1 MSTPIKLFLVCS
13 GLGHI
18 NRGFESFTQEC
29 FDALSGEPELDVT
42 LFKGGGPSDKKQVV
56 LWNLPR
62 NAPLTERLGRI
73 TDKGGYWLEQVT
85 FTLSLLPHIAW
96 QKPEVIYFS
105 DCNIGN
111 LLWHWRRLTRQSYKL
126 LLSNGGPLKPPFPRW
141 DFVQQVAPSHVE
153 AALAVGQDAEKQRLV
168 PYGIH
173 MEAEPKVLSPE
184 ERAELRRGL
193 GLPGDRPIILS
204 VGAVNKGHKR
214 MDYVIREVAALT
226 RVHPYLVILG
236 QTDEE
241 TPEVRALADQMLGND
256 NFQIRTVPHEE
267 IAAYY
272 QSADVFVLASL
283 NEGFGRVFLE
293 ALSWGVPCLAHDY
306 VLTRYVLGD
315 AGLTADL
322 GQQGSLTQLLC
333 KALEQ
338 RGLLTQVQ
346 RHRMAYERFSWQH
359 LRPEYVQML
368 HKCTQQETGRA

>member
-1 MSTPIKLFLVCS
+1 MSTPIKLFIVCS

-29 FDALSGEPELDVT
+29 FDALSGEPELDLT

-73 TDKGGYWLEQVT
+73 TGKGGYWLEQVT
-85 FTLSLLPHIAW
+85 FTLSLLPHIAR
-96 QKPEVIYFS
+96 QKPAVIYFS

-111 LLWHWRRLTRQSYKL
+111 LLWHWRRLTRQNYKL
-126 LLSNGGPLKPPFPRW
+126 LLSNGGPLSPPFPRW

-153 AALAVGQDAEKQRLV
+153 AALVVGQDANKQGLV

-173 MEAEPKVLSPE
+173 MEAEPQTLSPE
-184 ERAELRRGL
+184 ERTRMRQEL
-193 GLPGDRPIILS
+193 GLPEDRPIILS

-226 RVHPYLVILG
+226 GVHPYLVILG
-236 QTDEE
+236 QVDEE
-241 TPEVRALADQMLGND
+241 TLEVRALAEQMLGNGH
-256 NFQIRTVPHEE
+256 FQIRTVPHEE

-315 AGLTADL
+315 AGLLADL
-322 GQQGSLTQLLC
+322 EKQGSLTRLICQ
-333 KALEQ
+333 ALQ
-338 RGLLTQVQ
+338 HRGVLSREE
-346 RHRMAYERFSWQH
+346 RHRMAFNRFSWAH
-359 LRPEYVQML
+359 LRPEYVALIQ
-368 HKCTQQETGRA
+368 KCAAF